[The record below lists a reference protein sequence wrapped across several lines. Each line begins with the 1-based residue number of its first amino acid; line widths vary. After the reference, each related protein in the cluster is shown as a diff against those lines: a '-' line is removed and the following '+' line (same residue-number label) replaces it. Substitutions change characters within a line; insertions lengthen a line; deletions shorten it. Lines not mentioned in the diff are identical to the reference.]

1 MVKLYYEICTKRKRG
16 ISFMEFTDI
25 IQVII
30 SNGMGIGVAIYFLFK
45 DWKQSEQRI
54 EADKARAQADAAQTE
69 VMRQLCDTINAL
81 KDTVERMGE

>member
-1 MVKLYYEICTKRKRG
+1 
-16 ISFMEFTDI
+16 MEFTELL
-25 IQVII
+25 QLII

-69 VMRQLCDTINAL
+69 VMRQLCETINAL
-81 KDTVERMGE
+81 KDTVERMEK

>member
-1 MVKLYYEICTKRKRG
+1 MYKTESEVNK
-16 ISFMEFTDI
+16 MEFADV

>member
-1 MVKLYYEICTKRKRG
+1 
-16 ISFMEFTDI
+16 MEFTELL
-25 IQVII
+25 QLII

-54 EADKARAQADAAQTE
+54 EADKARAEADAAQTE

-81 KDTVERMGE
+81 KDTVERIGE

>member
-1 MVKLYYEICTKRKRG
+1 MYKKKARYKK
-16 ISFMEFTDI
+16 MEFTDI

-54 EADKARAQADAAQTE
+54 EADKARAEADAAQTE

-81 KDTVERMGE
+81 KETVERMGE

>member
-1 MVKLYYEICTKRKRG
+1 
-16 ISFMEFTDI
+16 MEFTDI

-54 EADKARAQADAAQTE
+54 EADNARAKADAAQTE
-69 VMRQLCDTINAL
+69 VMRQLCETINAL
-81 KDTVERMGE
+81 KETVERMAE

>member
-1 MVKLYYEICTKRKRG
+1 MYKKKARYI
-16 ISFMEFTDI
+16 IMEFADI

-54 EADKARAQADAAQTE
+54 EADNARAKADAAQTE

-81 KDTVERMGE
+81 KETVERMDSSYGN

>member
-1 MVKLYYEICTKRKRG
+1 MYKKKARYI
-16 ISFMEFTDI
+16 IMEFADV
-25 IQVII
+25 IQLII

-54 EADKARAQADAAQTE
+54 EADNARAKADAAQTE

-81 KDTVERMGE
+81 KDTIERMDK

>member
-1 MVKLYYEICTKRKRG
+1 MKYIQKKKARYI
-16 ISFMEFTDI
+16 IMEFTELL
-25 IQVII
+25 QLII

-54 EADKARAQADAAQTE
+54 EADNARAKADAAQTE

-81 KDTVERMGE
+81 KETVERMDK

>member
-1 MVKLYYEICTKRKRG
+1 MYKKESEVNK
-16 ISFMEFTDI
+16 MEFADV

-54 EADKARAQADAAQTE
+54 EADKARAEADAAQTE
-69 VMRQLCDTINAL
+69 VMRQLCETINAL
-81 KDTVERMGE
+81 KDTVERMDK

>member
-1 MVKLYYEICTKRKRG
+1 MYKKKARYIT
-16 ISFMEFTDI
+16 MEFTELL
-25 IQVII
+25 QLII

-54 EADKARAQADAAQTE
+54 EADNARAKADAAQTE
-69 VMRQLCDTINAL
+69 VMRQLCETINAL

>member
-1 MVKLYYEICTKRKRG
+1 
-16 ISFMEFTDI
+16 MEFTDI

-81 KDTVERMGE
+81 KATVERMGE

>member
-1 MVKLYYEICTKRKRG
+1 
-16 ISFMEFTDI
+16 MEFADI

-54 EADKARAQADAAQTE
+54 EADRARAKADSAQTE

-81 KDTVERMGE
+81 KETVERMEK

>member
-1 MVKLYYEICTKRKRG
+1 MKARYI
-16 ISFMEFTDI
+16 IMEFTDI

-54 EADKARAQADAAQTE
+54 EADNARAKADAAQTE

-81 KDTVERMGE
+81 KDAVERMEK

>member
-1 MVKLYYEICTKRKRG
+1 
-16 ISFMEFTDI
+16 MEFTDLL
-25 IQVII
+25 QLII
-30 SNGMGIGVAIYFLFK
+30 SNGMGVGVAIYFLFK